1 MNELTKIL
9 KHYGIAG
16 IYPAAEPSPMA
27 TDEERADS

>member
-16 IYPAAEPSPMA
+16 IYPSPMA